1 MIIPSRRRIHFKS
14 GLKSSRSACTGVY
27 IYGILPE
34 TQRFKSGE
42 ALQKITVLI
51 VDDHQIFRHG
61 LRDSMSLDEDIEVVG
76 EASDGEMALQ
86 LARTLS
92 PRVVLTDI
100 NLPGLNGLQLVQR
113 IRKEVPG
120 VRAVILTAYDDEE
133 QLYHAIRSGAYAY
146 FSKEVSPAR
155 IAEVVRQVSQGQY
168 VVGDRVMNEEEIA
181 PWLLRASER
190 FAFTTG
196 DELQEAFVPL
206 SPREME
212 IIRYITRGLSNKMIA
227 HRLGISHQTVKNHM
241 TSILRKLDVEDRTQ
255 AAIYA
260 IRHGWVRLQ
269 DIQSANEKSSDQE

>member
-1 MIIPSRRRIHFKS
+1 MP
-14 GLKSSRSACTGVY
+14 
-27 IYGILPE
+27 
-34 TQRFKSGE
+34 
-42 ALQKITVLI
+42 KITVLI

-61 LRDSMSLDEDIEVVG
+61 LRDSMSLDDSIQVVG
-76 EASDGEMALQ
+76 EASNGEMALQ
-86 LARTLS
+86 MARELS
-92 PRVVLTDI
+92 PRVVLTDV

-113 IRKEVPG
+113 IRKEAPG
-120 VRAVILTAYDDEE
+120 VRTVVLTAYDDDE
-133 QLYHAIRSGAYAY
+133 QLYHAIRSGAHAY
-146 FSKEVSPAR
+146 FSKDVSPSR
-155 IAEVVRQVSQGQY
+155 IVEVVHQVSLGQY
-168 VVGDRVMNEEEIA
+168 VVGDAVMSEDEIA

-190 FAFTTG
+190 FAITSG

-260 IRHGWVRLQ
+260 IRHGWVHLQ
-269 DIQSANEKSSDQE
+269 DIQPSSTRDNDRPTS

>member
-1 MIIPSRRRIHFKS
+1 
-14 GLKSSRSACTGVY
+14 
-27 IYGILPE
+27 LP
-34 TQRFKSGE
+34 KV
-42 ALQKITVLI
+42 TVLI

-76 EASDGEMALQ
+76 EASDGESALQ
-86 LARTLS
+86 LARELT
-92 PRVVLTDI
+92 PRVILTDV
-100 NLPGLNGLQLVQR
+100 NLPGINGLQLVQR
-113 IRKEVPG
+113 LRKEVPG

-133 QLYHAIRSGAYAY
+133 QLYHAVRSGAHAY
-146 FSKEVSPAR
+146 FSKEVSPSR
-155 IAEVVRQVSQGQY
+155 IAQAVRQVSQGQY
-168 VVGDRVMNEEEIA
+168 VVGDKVLDEDEIA

-190 FAFTTG
+190 FVITSG

-227 HRLGISHQTVKNHM
+227 HKLGISHQTVKNHM

-269 DIQSANEKSSDQE
+269 DIQSTTNRDTDKTAD

>member
-1 MIIPSRRRIHFKS
+1 M
-14 GLKSSRSACTGVY
+14 L
-27 IYGILPE
+27 
-34 TQRFKSGE
+34 
-42 ALQKITVLI
+42 KITVLI

-61 LRDSMSLDEDIEVVG
+61 LRDSMSLDDDIEIVG

-86 LARTLS
+86 LARELS
-92 PRVVLTDI
+92 PRVMLTDV
-100 NLPGLNGLQLVQR
+100 NLPGMNGLQLVQR
-113 IRKEVPG
+113 LHKEAPG

-133 QLYHAIRSGAYAY
+133 QLFHAIRSGAHAY
-146 FSKEVSPAR
+146 FSKEVSPERVAQ
-155 IAEVVRQVSQGQY
+155 VVRQVSQGEY
-168 VVGDRVMNEEEIA
+168 VVGDTVMSEEEITL
-181 PWLLRASER
+181 WLLRASER
-190 FAFTTG
+190 FTVSGG
-196 DELQEAFVPL
+196 DELPEAYVPL

-269 DIQSANEKSSDQE
+269 DIQPSSPRDNDKSAN

>member
-1 MIIPSRRRIHFKS
+1 MAVP
-14 GLKSSRSACTGVY
+14 
-27 IYGILPE
+27 
-34 TQRFKSGE
+34 
-42 ALQKITVLI
+42 KITVLI

-61 LRDSMSLDEDIEVVG
+61 LRDSMSLDDSIQVVG
-76 EASDGEMALQ
+76 EASDGELALQ
-86 LARTLS
+86 MARELA
-92 PRVVLTDI
+92 PRVVLTDV
-100 NLPGLNGLQLVQR
+100 NLPGINGLQLVQR
-113 IRKEVPG
+113 IHKEVPG
-120 VRAVILTAYDDEE
+120 VRAVVLTAYDDDE
-133 QLYHAIRSGAYAY
+133 QLYHAIRSGAHAY

-155 IAEVVRQVSQGQY
+155 IVEVIHQVSQGQY
-168 VVGDRVMNEEEIA
+168 VVGDAVMNEEQVA

-190 FAFTTG
+190 FAITTG

-269 DIQSANEKSSDQE
+269 DIQPSSTRDNDKTTG